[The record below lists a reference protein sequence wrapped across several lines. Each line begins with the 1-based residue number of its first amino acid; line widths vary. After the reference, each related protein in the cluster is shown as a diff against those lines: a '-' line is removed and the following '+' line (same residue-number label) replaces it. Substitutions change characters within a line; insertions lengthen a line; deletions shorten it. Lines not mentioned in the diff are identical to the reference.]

1 MADLFSDTASDTAT
15 SPRRFRASL
24 RPSRLAQTLREA
36 RQDSRLGLED
46 VAEQTGIRRS
56 HLEALEA
63 GRFFELPGDAHGRT
77 FVRRYAQAVGLDPA
91 RALILYA
98 QERRNLRTAD
108 HPAGRAG
115 EPERPAAVGTAVGTA
130 VGAEVPPQVGRIVRL
145 CASLLL
151 VAAAIWLALRAFDG
165 ALAPTQA
172 GPTQTEQT
180 RAAPEALE
188 NVPVGAAAVGKAAA
202 QPPVPAVSA
211 MILLSLRTTPP
222 GAEISIDGYHFGQS
236 PIVDA
241 PVRAGNRT
249 LKVERSGYGT
259 FERTLELNQ
268 DRRLTITLAPG
279 GAGEATLRLTP
290 TPAAPTDVPVVPAE
304 TTQTPAAQ
312 TRVVVSVT
320 AEAWLEVYRGSER
333 GGERLVYETAQPGDV
348 YTLTAPVYV
357 FSGNAGGVSVARG
370 DAPARPLGTPGAV
383 VGQAYR
389 QP

>member
-1 MADLFSDTASDTAT
+1 MADLFSDTAADTAT
-15 SPRRFRASL
+15 SPRRVRAL
-24 RPSRLAQTLREA
+24 PRPSRLAQTLREA

-91 RALILYA
+91 RALVLYA
-98 QERRNLRTAD
+98 QERRNLRTAG
-108 HPAGRAG
+108 HPTERAG
-115 EPERPAAVGTAVGTA
+115 EPKLPAAVDTA
-130 VGAEVPPQVGRIVRL
+130 VGAAVPPQVGRIVRL

-165 ALAPTQA
+165 ALAPTQV
-172 GPTQTEQT
+172 EQ
-180 RAAPEALE
+180 RAAPEALA
-188 NVPVGAAAVGKAAA
+188 NIPVGAAAAGKAVTT
-202 QPPVPAVSA
+202 QPPAPAVPA

-268 DRRLTITLAPG
+268 DRRLTITLAPR
-279 GAGEATLRLTP
+279 GAGEATLRMTTP
-290 TPAAPTDVPVVPAE
+290 TPTVPAAPAE
-304 TTQTPAAQ
+304 TTTQTPAAQ

-320 AEAWLEVYRGSER
+320 AEAWLEVYRGNER

-348 YTLTAPVYV
+348 YTLTAPVYI

-370 DAPARPLGTPGAV
+370 GAPAQPLGTPGAV